1 MSLALLQGYSSAE
14 EEEEQLQDFLTD
26 SDEDEDV
33 KQHKQRIPTSYS
45 RDGKPLFDP
54 NPASTSIL
62 PSAFEIFS
70 EVAGPPQFLNNCVGE
85 QVSTNGNDGGGG
97 GRGGGR
103 RGGHGRMRREK
114 KDLPAG
120 VVMEAKAQLVG
131 IRDRVSS
138 DGDGLQPPISSQ
150 RGSTSVVHAEGKRV
164 VTATNPD
171 AKDAADLLRMCLQCG
186 IPKTFTNARGMFCPQ
201 CGDRPPVDKDAE
213 SEKKKG
219 STIKDKE
226 KNKRMKGQS
235 SHSSWKSETEMH
247 LRQQFD

>member
-1 MSLALLQGYSSAE
+1 MSLSLLQGYSSAE
-14 EEEEQLQDFLTD
+14 EEEEQVQDFLTD
-26 SDEDEDV
+26 SDEEDEDE
-33 KQHKQRIPTSYS
+33 KKYKQRIHTSYS

-54 NPASTSIL
+54 NPSSTSIL

-85 QVSTNGNDGGGG
+85 QVSTNENDRGGG
-97 GRGGGR
+97 GGGR

-120 VVMEAKAQLVG
+120 VVVEAKAQLVG
-131 IRDRVSS
+131 IRDRVRS
-138 DGDGLQPPISSQ
+138 DGDGVQPPISS
-150 RGSTSVVHAEGKRV
+150 HAEGKRV
-164 VTATNPD
+164 ATATNPD